1 MDLGYIEIS
10 NMVMI
15 HDKTT
20 NKVLVQNRCKSWK
33 GIAFPG
39 GHLDPGESIY
49 ESAVREVKEETGLD
63 VTDLKYCGLIHWN
76 YGADHTEHTFIY
88 YYKTDQYSGELITD
102 NEEGQNFWVDI
113 NSVRD
118 MDLAPGFDKQID
130 LFFNDCTELFI
141 SVNDETDEVTHKW
154 Y

>member
-1 MDLGYIEIS
+1 MDFGYIEIS

-15 HDKTT
+15 YNKSA

-39 GHLDPGESIY
+39 GHLDPGESLY

-63 VTDLKYCGLIHWN
+63 ITDLEYCGLIHWC
-76 YGADHTEHTFIY
+76 YGADHNEHTFIY
-88 YYKTDQYSGELITD
+88 YYKTDKYSGELIAD
-102 NEEGQNFWVDI
+102 NEEGQNFWVDTDI
-113 NSVRD
+113 VRD

-130 LFFNDCTELFI
+130 LFFNDKSELFI
-141 SVNDETDEVTHKW
+141 LYDNETDEYKYKW
-154 Y
+154 Q

>member
-1 MDLGYIEIS
+1 MEFGYIEIS

-15 HDKTT
+15 HDKVT
-20 NKVLVQNRCKSWK
+20 NRVLVQNRCKSWK

-39 GHLDPGESIY
+39 GHLDAGESLY

-63 VTDLKYCGLIHWN
+63 VTDLKYCGMIHWN
-76 YGADHTEHTFIY
+76 YGDNYEEHTFIY
-88 YYKTDQYSGELITD
+88 YYKTDKYSGELITD

-113 NSVRD
+113 DSVRS

-130 LFFNDCTELFI
+130 MFFNDSSELLI
-141 SVNDETDEVTHKW
+141 IDGEYKW
-154 Y
+154 Q